1 LLVVRFCNDEEDTMK
16 GAVRYLAFAVC
27 ATLATACGGW
37 DDTARN
43 GFGSEGPSVSPR
55 ETAGT
60 SGSIDKEITISG
72 CVTRVAPDA
81 YVLTSI
87 DDRIAGHYQGTA
99 GRGQGDPDT
108 RPTDVNRGE
117 NERMR
122 HEQNPSAEVGRYR
135 LTGRS
140 DQFVAHVDREVEVKG
155 QVLTT
160 DNRSETPDML
170 RVGSMRSTG
179 RKCSRE

>member
-1 LLVVRFCNDEEDTMK
+1 MK
-16 GAVRYLAFAVC
+16 GTVRYLAIAVC

-43 GFGSEGPSVSPR
+43 GGFGSEGPYVSPR

-60 SGSIDKEITISG
+60 SGSIDKEIMISG
-72 CVTRVAPDA
+72 CVTRVAPDV

-87 DDRIAGHYQGTA
+87 DDRIAGQYRGTA
-99 GRGQGDPDT
+99 GRSQDAPDAK
-108 RPTDVNRGE
+108 PTDVNRGSD

-135 LTGRS
+135 LIGRS
-140 DQFVAHVDREVEVKG
+140 DEFVAHVDREVEVKG
-155 QVLTT
+155 QVLMT
-160 DNRSETPDML
+160 DNRSETPDTL
-170 RVGSMRSTG
+170 RVASMRSTG
-179 RKCSRE
+179 RKCSKE

>member
-1 LLVVRFCNDEEDTMK
+1 MK
-16 GAVRYLAFAVC
+16 AAVRYLAIAVC

-43 GFGSEGPSVSPR
+43 GGFGSERPYVSSR
-55 ETAGT
+55 ETVGT

-72 CVTRVAPDA
+72 CVTRVAPDT
-81 YVLTSI
+81 YVLTGI
-87 DDRIAGHYQGTA
+87 DDRIAAQYQGTA
-99 GRGQGDPDT
+99 GRAQDPDVT
-108 RPTDVNRGE
+108 PTDVNRGD

-122 HEQNPSAEVGRYR
+122 HEQNPSAELGRYR

-155 QVLTT
+155 QVLMT
-160 DNRSETPDML
+160 DNRSETPDTL

-179 RKCSRE
+179 RKCSTE

>member
-1 LLVVRFCNDEEDTMK
+1 MK
-16 GAVRYLAFAVC
+16 AAVSYLAIAVC
-27 ATLATACGGW
+27 GTLATACGGW

-43 GFGSEGPSVSPR
+43 GFGSDGGYVSSR
-55 ETAGT
+55 ETVGT
-60 SGSIDKEITISG
+60 SGSIDKEVTISG
-72 CVTRVAPDA
+72 CVTRVAPDQ

-87 DDRIAGHYQGTA
+87 DDRSAGQYRGTA
-99 GRGQGDPDT
+99 GRAGQDDPDVT
-108 RPTDVNRGE
+108 PIDVNRGE

-122 HEQNPSAEVGRYR
+122 HEQNLSAEVGRYR

-155 QVLTT
+155 KVLMT
-160 DNRSETPDML
+160 DNRSEIPDAL

-179 RKCSRE
+179 RKCSKE